1 MGPARGPAVPHPRS
15 AHTVPMATDPSAPD
29 LSGRVIVVTG
39 AAGRLGRVVS
49 DHLAEAGAQVA
60 GLDRQ
65 PHAVGRAPVE
75 ADVTDP
81 DSTARALEHVAE
93 TLGEPDGVVHAV
105 GTWAGGPFAET
116 TLADWRTV
124 LDVNLTSAFVVF
136 REAVRRMVAGGGS
149 GRLVALAS
157 GQGADKGLAEQA
169 AYSASKAGV
178 VRLVESVAAEYRA
191 HDIAAAAVAPSMIL
205 FGDEAPGARGVGV
218 EEVARLCV
226 TLCGPAGNVHTG
238 SVLRAYGSMR

>member
-1 MGPARGPAVPHPRS
+1 M
-15 AHTVPMATDPSAPD
+15 
-29 LSGRVIVVTG
+29 VVTG
-39 AAGRLGRVVS
+39 AAGRLGRVVARHLS
-49 DHLAEAGAQVA
+49 DAGARVV

-65 PHAVGRAPVE
+65 PHEVGDHAVV

-81 DSTARALEHVAE
+81 ESVADAFTEAATAV
-93 TLGEPDGVVHAV
+93 GEPNGVVHTV
-105 GTWAGGPFAET
+105 GMWAGSPFAET
-116 TLADWRTV
+116 DLADWRTV
-124 LDVNLTSAFVVF
+124 LDVNLTSTFVVF
-136 REAVRRMVAGGGS
+136 QTAVRRMLGSEGG

-157 GQGADKGLAEQA
+157 GQGADKGVAEQA

-191 HDIAAAAVAPSMIL
+191 HEIAAAAVAPSMIL
-205 FGDEAPGARGVGV
+205 FGDEEPGARGVEV

-226 TLCGPAGNVHTG
+226 TLCGPAGNVHSG